1 MHLITT
7 FMKKIKFSVVTKK
20 ARGGMLGIHIEC
32 SQATRRVAI
41 DTGVRIFADEWLEED
56 CMIVNNPNSIEL
68 NKVVRK
74 CIYDLQNME
83 FSKSEEGLSLNKL
96 IKIWN
101 ERDAYFDFYA
111 FIEKHIVEDKVREST
126 AKLHRNTLFMMKKFQ
141 PECSICDLDEEY
153 VEGFY
158 SFLKH
163 HTFLDGRH
171 YEQTTIKRHL
181 QILRAYYNKAKKLY
195 PRKVADID
203 FSPFHIRTA
212 SDKSIRALE
221 ETDIK
226 MLEKFIN
233 CEEKHKD
240 ALVVDQFLFMAYTG
254 CRYSDFV
261 SLSEENLIE
270 DYGTLWLRY
279 TSIKTNVPVK
289 IPLNLLFD
297 GRAEQLL
304 YKYQGRLERF
314 FDIPDNSTWNKKI
327 QRIAKKYGIRK
338 HISAHVA
345 RHTFATRLLASNVP
359 LTTIQ
364 KVIGHRKPE
373 TTMVYAR
380 VTDTM
385 LLAQFGKR

>member
-1 MHLITT
+1 
-7 FMKKIKFSVVTKK
+7 MKKIKFSVVTKK

-233 CEEKHKD
+233 CEDKHKD

-261 SLSEENLIE
+261 SLSEDNLIE

>member
-1 MHLITT
+1 
-7 FMKKIKFSVVTKK
+7 MKKIKFSVVTKK
-20 ARGGMLGIHIEC
+20 ARCGMIGIHIEC
-32 SQATRRVAI
+32 SQATRRIAI

-126 AKLHRNTLFMMKKFQ
+126 AKLHRNTLLMMKKFQ
-141 PECSICDLDEEY
+141 HECSICDLDEEY

-203 FSPFHIRTA
+203 FSQFHIRTA

-233 CEEKHKD
+233 CEDKHKD

-261 SLSEENLIE
+261 SLSEDNLIE
-270 DYGTLWLRY
+270 DHGTLWLQY

-345 RHTFATRLLASNVP
+345 RHTFATRLLASNIP

-385 LLAQFGKR
+385 LLAQFGKK

>member
-1 MHLITT
+1 
-7 FMKKIKFSVVTKK
+7 MKKIKFSVATRK
-20 ARGGMLGIHIEC
+20 ARGGMVGIFIQC
-32 SQATRRVAI
+32 NQSQRSVSL
-41 DTGVRIFADEWLEED
+41 DTGVRIFPDEWNEED
-56 CMIVNNPNSIEL
+56 CIIVNNPNSIEL
-68 NKVVRK
+68 NRVVRK

-83 FSKSEEGLSLNKL
+83 FSKSEDGISLNKL
-96 IKIWN
+96 VKIWN
-101 ERDAYFDFYA
+101 DRDSYFDFYS
-111 FIEKHIVEDKVREST
+111 FMEQHIIDDKVREST
-126 AKLHRNTLFMMKKFQ
+126 AKLHRNTLSMLKKFQ
-141 PECSICDLDEEY
+141 PNCMICDLDEEY
-153 VEGFY
+153 VEGFLF
-158 SFLKH
+158 FLKN

-171 YEQTTIKRHL
+171 YEVTTIKRHL
-181 QILRAYYNKAKKLY
+181 QTLRAYYNKAKKQY
-195 PRKVADID
+195 PRKVSDID
-203 FSPFHIRTA
+203 FSPYHIRT
-212 SDKSIRALE
+212 SSEKSIRALE

-226 MLEKFIN
+226 LLEKMIN
-233 CEEKHKD
+233 CEDKHKD

-261 SLSEENLIE
+261 SLNEDNLIE
-270 DYGTLWLRY
+270 DYGTLWLKY
-279 TSIKTNVPVK
+279 TSIKTKVPVK

-314 FDIPDNSTWNKKI
+314 FSIPDNSTWNRKI
-327 QRIAKKYGIRK
+327 QRIAKKYGIKK

-345 RHTFATRLLASNVP
+345 RHSFATRQLASNIP

-385 LLAQFGKR
+385 LLTQFGRR

>member
-1 MHLITT
+1 
-7 FMKKIKFSVVTKK
+7 MKKIKFSVVTKK

-233 CEEKHKD
+233 CEDKHKD

-314 FDIPDNSTWNKKI
+314 FNIPDNSTWNKKI